1 MKNKTRKSKKILMVA
16 AIALMVALVAAM
28 GTMTYSRYITTTSE
42 PTQTATAAKWGYV
55 LNANAVNMLGDT
67 YKNDG
72 GATATVDATG
82 TIVVRGQA
90 GADIVAPGTSGSMTI
105 SIGGSSQVLAQFKI
119 SITGT
124 DIKYGTYLPIVWTFG
139 GNTYNTITA
148 LNDAM
153 ADAAALT
160 ATWDDGQ
167 KAFVFTAASYT
178 LSWAWDFGTDPER
191 SAKDTLIGYKAADK
205 AWAEIKDLKCAT
217 GAVYSTFV
225 EGDDDAADE
234 AIYGAIVHQLSFTL
248 SATIEQ
254 IQG

>member
-55 LNANAVNMLGDT
+55 LSANADNMLGDT
-67 YKNDG
+67 YKKT
-72 GATATVDATG
+72 GATATVDAAG

-124 DIKYGTYLPIVWTFG
+124 DIKYDDYLPIVWTFG
-139 GNTYNTITA
+139 GHTYNTITA
-148 LNDAM
+148 LNNAM

-160 ATWDDGQ
+160 ATWDDGEN
-167 KAFVFTAASYT
+167 AFTFSTASYT
-178 LSWAWDFGTDPER
+178 LSWAWDFGTDATI
-191 SAKDTLIGYKAADK
+191 SAKDTLIGYKAAEK
-205 AWAEIKDLKCAT
+205 AWAEIKDVTCAT
-217 GAVYSTFV
+217 GDVYSDFATS
-225 EGDDDAADE
+225 DKYDAIE
-234 AIYGAIVHQLSFTL
+234 HQLSFTL
-248 SATIEQ
+248 TATIEQ